1 MRFTSKLASRGSA
14 GSNFECAKPRKQWAS
29 NDLPSRISLCNP
41 LSRLVGPQ
49 YHFPFQGCSS
59 NEVPGPSPSASFR
72 LHATARRLDSDVTS
86 SRNWTFITRPQWR
99 SPDPASPVRASA
111 PGA

>member
-29 NDLPSRISLCNP
+29 NDLPSRISLRNP

-49 YHFPFQGCSS
+49 YPFPFQGCSS
-59 NEVPGPSPSASFR
+59 NEVPGPFCFFP
-72 LHATARRLDSDVTS
+72 LARYCTPTRYRRSS
-86 SRNWTFITRPQWR
+86 SRNSTFITRPQ
-99 SPDPASPVRASA
+99 
-111 PGA
+111 